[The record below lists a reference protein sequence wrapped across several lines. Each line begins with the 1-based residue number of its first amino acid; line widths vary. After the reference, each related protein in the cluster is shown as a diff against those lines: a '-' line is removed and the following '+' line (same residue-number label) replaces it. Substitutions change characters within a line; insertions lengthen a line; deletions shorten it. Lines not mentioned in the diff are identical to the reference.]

1 MTETGASA
9 AAGDRDARL
18 VARARLG
25 DVPAFE
31 ALYRAHVGRVH
42 ALCLRLAGDR
52 HTAEDLTQDV
62 FVRAWNKL
70 SSYRGESA
78 FSTWLHRLAL
88 NVVVSALRSGRA
100 AASGEALDDEA
111 WPQVARGPAPTPEI
125 GLDLERA
132 IATLPAGAR
141 AVFVM
146 HDVAGLRHD
155 EIARELGIA
164 IGTARAHLHHARA
177 RLREV
182 LQ

>member
-1 MTETGASA
+1 MA
-9 AAGDRDARL
+9 AEGSDDRLIR
-18 VARARLG
+18 RARLG

-31 ALYRAHVGRVH
+31 ALYRAHIGRVY
-42 ALCLRLAGDR
+42 ALCLRLCGDR
-52 HTAEDLTQDV
+52 HFAEDLTQDV
-62 FVRAWNKL
+62 FVRAWQKL
-70 SSYRGESA
+70 PSFRGDSA
-78 FSTWLHRLAL
+78 FGTWLHRLAL
-88 NVVVSALRSGRA
+88 NVAISALRSGRA
-100 AASGEALDDEA
+100 G
-111 WPQVARGPAPTPEI
+111 ARLESSAEPDRGAPVVSPPAPEL

-146 HDVAGLRHD
+146 HDVAGMQHG